1 MLKLIEFRKN
11 SCSGNAR
18 FIQMIKII
26 QNEMIPKMTGLTMT
40 AIKIT
45 KLRIT
50 IKNVKAAN
58 NLLILR
64 WMVVHGNMIKLRASQ
79 EFQLAGFK
87 PISLPTK
94 SGQ

>member
-1 MLKLIEFRKN
+1 MLKLNELRKN
-11 SCSGNAR
+11 LYSGNAK

-26 QNEMIPKMTGLTMT
+26 QNVMIPKMTGLTMT

-50 IKNVKAAN
+50 FKKVTAGN
-58 NLLILR
+58 NLLFFR
-64 WMVVHGNMIKLRASQ
+64 WMIVHGNIKLRASQ

-87 PISLPTK
+87 PIPLPTK
-94 SGQ
+94 RGQ